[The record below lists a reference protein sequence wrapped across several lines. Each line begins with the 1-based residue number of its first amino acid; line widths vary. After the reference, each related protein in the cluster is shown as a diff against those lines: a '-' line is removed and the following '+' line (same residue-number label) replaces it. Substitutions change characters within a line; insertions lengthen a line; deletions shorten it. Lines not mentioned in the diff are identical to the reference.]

1 MSSGVS
7 SSLYNS
13 PWRMVGQYTS
23 NSDGTFSIPNLMAGI
38 RYWVQPVGL
47 GAFINDNL
55 AVTGTTVS
63 GSFKQ
68 ANTGGLGITLGT
80 LLTVQAFNAPSSPV
94 VFNLMA
100 ASDQALV

>member
-1 MSSGVS
+1 MSGGVT

-23 NSDGTFSIPNLMAGI
+23 NSDGTFSIANLMAGL
-38 RYWVQPVGL
+38 RYWVQPVGA
-47 GAFINDNL
+47 GAFINDTFS
-55 AVTGTTVS
+55 VTGNTVS

-80 LLTVQAFNAPSSPV
+80 LLTVQAFNAPSAPI
-94 VFNLMA
+94 VFNLFA
-100 ASDQALV
+100 AADQVL